1 MKKIRE
7 FSDKL
12 VKKSLELGGTATGEH
27 GIGLNKKKYLE
38 IEHKNSLFLM
48 KKIKKSI
55 DPENIM
61 NPGKIFDTWLKLLKI
76 YYCTKRNH
84 SLKL

>member
-61 NPGKIFDTWLKLLKI
+61 NPGKIFDI
-76 YYCTKRNH
+76 
-84 SLKL
+84 